1 MMRRRLAFRHLIFHA
16 RRFLFPL
23 LVSSCVTVIVV
34 LGSAPFSYAEDERIA
49 QLTATILNNVE
60 VAVSAELIQWYNRN
74 IKEDLNNG
82 IPKDLYYYILLKK
95 RQPGWFDEE
104 MVSKTIKH
112 TIKYDVLK
120 NQYSITTRMD
130 GQTSQKTVESFDEMA
145 DLISRIDHV
154 KITTKKRMRARN
166 TYYISVKAQMR
177 ATNVPFYLEY
187 ILFFIPAL
195 ELDTPWAD
203 SAPFYALDQ
212 SP

>member
-1 MMRRRLAFRHLIFHA
+1 MMTGRNCNARLLLSGLMAAILVLLPWGAPRA
-16 RRFLFPL
+16 RA
-23 LVSSCVTVIVV
+23 
-34 LGSAPFSYAEDERIA
+34 GDERMA
-49 QLTATILNNVE
+49 GLTAAVIDNGALT
-60 VAVSAELIQWYNRN
+60 VSAELIRWYNRN
-74 IKEDLNNG
+74 LQEDLNNG

-104 MVSKTIKH
+104 IFSKTIKH

-120 NQYSITTRMD
+120 KQYSITTRTD
-130 GQTSQKTVESFDEMA
+130 GQITQKTVESFDEMA
-145 DLISRIDHV
+145 QLISRIDHV
-154 KITTKKRMRARN
+154 RIETSVRLNPRH
-166 TYYISVKAQMR
+166 TYYVSIKAEMR

-203 SAPFYALDQ
+203 SAPFYSLGR

>member
-1 MMRRRLAFRHLIFHA
+1 LD
-16 RRFLFPL
+16 
-23 LVSSCVTVIVV
+23 SSV
-34 LGSAPFSYAEDERIA
+34 
-49 QLTATILNNVE
+49 LNNGE
-60 VAVSAELIQWYNRN
+60 VVVSAELIRWYNDT

-82 IPKDLYYYILLKK
+82 IPKDLYYYLLLKK

-104 MVSKTIKH
+104 IVSKTIKH

-120 NQYSITTRMD
+120 KQFSITTRMD
-130 GQTSQKTVESFDEMA
+130 GQTSQKTVESFEETA

-154 KITTKKRMRARN
+154 KITTAKRMKTRH
-166 TYYISVKAQMR
+166 TYYISVKAEMR

-203 SAPFYALDQ
+203 SAPFYALEE
-212 SP
+212 S

>member
-1 MMRRRLAFRHLIFHA
+1 MMRRRSASRHLTFQP
-16 RRFLFPL
+16 RDFLFRL
-23 LVSSCVTVIVV
+23 LIASCLSLIAG
-34 LGSAPFSYAEDERIA
+34 LGSATMADAEDERIA
-49 QLTATILNNVE
+49 LLTAAILNNRE
-60 VAVSAELIQWYNRN
+60 VAVSAELIRWYNRN

-82 IPKDLYYYILLKK
+82 IPKDLYYYLLLKK

-154 KITTKKRMRARN
+154 KIITKKRMRARN

-177 ATNVPFYLEY
+177 ATNVPFYFEY

-203 SAPFYALDQ
+203 SAPFYALD
-212 SP
+212 

>member
-1 MMRRRLAFRHLIFHA
+1 MNALSPKTLL
-16 RRFLFPL
+16 RRFNKRGL
-23 LVSSCVTVIVV
+23 LLSLGVLVV
-34 LGSAPFSYAEDERIA
+34 CLGRAPFAEAGEERIA
-49 QLTATILNNVE
+49 RLTAAVLNNND
-60 VAVSAELIQWYNRN
+60 VAVTAELIHWYNQN
-74 IKEDLNNG
+74 IRDDLNNG
-82 IPKDLYYYILLKK
+82 IPKDLYYYILLKR

-104 MVSKTIKH
+104 VVSKTIKQ

-120 NQYSITTRMD
+120 KEYAITTRMD
-130 GQTSQKTVESFDEMA
+130 GQTTQKTVESFEEMA

-154 KITTKKRMRARN
+154 KITTAKRMKARY
-166 TYYISVKAQMR
+166 TYYISVKAEMR

-203 SAPFYALDQ
+203 SAPFYTLEE

>member
-1 MMRRRLAFRHLIFHA
+1 MMPRRSASRHFTV
-16 RRFLFPL
+16 RPRDFLFRL
-23 LVSSCVTVIVV
+23 LIAIGLSLIAG
-34 LGSAPFSYAEDERIA
+34 LGSATAADAEDERIA
-49 QLTATILNNVE
+49 HLTAAILNNEE
-60 VAVSAELIQWYNRN
+60 VAVSAELIRWYNRN

-82 IPKDLYYYILLKK
+82 IPKDLYYYLLLKK

-154 KITTKKRMRARN
+154 KIITKKRMRARN

-177 ATNVPFYLEY
+177 ATNVPFYFEY

-203 SAPFYALDQ
+203 SAPFYALE
-212 SP
+212 

>member
-1 MMRRRLAFRHLIFHA
+1 MNKRRLQMVRV
-16 RRFLFPL
+16 RFDGLVL
-23 LVSSCVTVIVV
+23 LVSLGVWVV
-34 LGSAPFSYAEDERIA
+34 CLGHAPFAHAGEERIA
-49 QLTATILNNVE
+49 RLTAAVLTNGE
-60 VAVSAELIQWYNRN
+60 VAVSAGLIRWTNAH

-104 MVSKTIKH
+104 IVTRTIKH

-120 NQYSITTRMD
+120 KQYSITTRMD
-130 GQTSQKTVESFDEMA
+130 GQMSQKTVESFEEMA
-145 DLISRIDHV
+145 GLISRIDHV
-154 KITTKKRMRARN
+154 KITTAKRMKTRH
-166 TYYISVKAQMR
+166 TYYVSVKAEMR

-203 SAPFYALDQ
+203 SSPFYALEE
-212 SP
+212 SR